1 MLTKILTN
9 VLNNIKEPKYTLE
22 LINTRFNNGKLKL
35 LNLSLE
41 IINEDIYEDILFE
54 NETFKLYF
62 DNQLKIINKIE
73 SLNKF
78 YIKIHNNS
86 LKLFNILDIELLS
99 FDLYNLNVNF
109 DVNNCYIINNKYII
123 NGSYIFE
130 LNN

>member
-41 IINEDIYEDILFE
+41 IINEDKYEDILFE

-78 YIKIHNNS
+78 YIKINNNS

>member
-1 MLTKILTN
+1 MHLFCR
-9 VLNNIKEPKYTLE
+9 KY
-22 LINTRFNNGKLKL
+22 F
-35 LNLSLE
+35 
-41 IINEDIYEDILFE
+41 
-54 NETFKLYF
+54 
-62 DNQLKIINKIE
+62 
-73 SLNKF
+73 
-78 YIKIHNNS
+78 H